1 MFCRDCAELRANA
14 VMHREAM
21 GYTKNAGKKRQ
32 PVGALVT
39 GILGASFSAG
49 IILATIVMIFF
60 AYILYG
66 ERAGSFSA
74 AIIPVLCQK
83 FAPYWIAGIILSSVS
98 LHKIKNSGSDM
109 LMGRAAKVFAVVGLV
124 SSLVLATG
132 ALVGLFL

>member
-14 VMHREAM
+14 VMHQEAM

-39 GILGASFSAG
+39 GILGTALSSG
-49 IILATIVMIFF
+49 IIISIALVMLVFLLF
-60 AYILYG
+60 YA
-66 ERAGSFSA
+66 EKKGSIA
-74 AIIPVLCQK
+74 PGLMLVLSFR

-98 LHKIKNSGSDM
+98 LHKVKNNGSDM
-109 LMGRAAKVFAVVGLV
+109 RIGKAAKVFAVVGLV

-132 ALVGLFL
+132 SLVGLFL